1 VRQVTC
7 SRDTACCP
15 GATQCDEFPFHHVI
29 TAHGPAPRP
38 PPGCRSPGIPPQGA
52 EKSRAAHE
60 RTGRYTRRMH
70 WPPGRLGERL
80 SGGANRIALS
90 TASRGTL
97 ATVVPLAVLPHTGLA
112 DIGYPAVLGALA
124 TSLVDVGGPYR
135 TRLVAMLV
143 QALGG
148 SCLLLLGN
156 VSAEHWWLAAAVMA
170 AIGVLSGLIRAVG
183 PAGPSL
189 GTNTAVAFLV
199 GLQLAS
205 VPAARA
211 GPWAMG
217 YAAGGVWTV
226 AIALIFWQLRPY
238 RRLEY
243 EVAAAWE
250 AVALLLRVPA
260 AVKHA
265 SAVGRLRREREVGNL
280 HAELVA
286 ALERSREAVGDIRAG
301 MAGPGTTVAQMIVLI
316 DAAAAM
322 AGTGITLCE
331 LDASSGTSARLARAC
346 RAVARVLLAGK
357 GELQL
362 SQLRDQVRSYTETA
376 GGLPHEELTA
386 LTHALRTLD
395 IAEEALRVLFGVKR
409 RLPDLVR
416 LPFAHRLPRGTIMTA
431 LRAHA
436 TPRSAVFRHAIRV
449 ALVTAADTALLVY
462 LRLPRGI
469 WLPLTSLTI
478 LQPEY
483 GSTVTRAMH
492 RTLGT
497 IAGAVIAG
505 ALLATVHGTAAYDVA
520 LGVLLFATFLVI
532 RRNYAY
538 GITFL
543 TPIVILLISQR
554 SLDPWVDLAE
564 RVAYTVAG
572 AILALVAAYLL
583 WPQWERDQL
592 RDRLQRALQ
601 ALQRYLDGVLQSLA
615 GAAVSP
621 ESIASLRRQAEL
633 ALANAEAGFQRM
645 RAEPGDRA
653 ELLGV
658 AFALLVNLR
667 RLCRHTIAL
676 SLQHQGAPLSLEPL
690 TKLRQLIAA
699 ALGDLGKVVA
709 EGRMPVPW
717 PSLESQLDELVS
729 QLSPETARETSLATG
744 PLGRIVSDLIGLLG
758 AAGYQRDTIAP
769 SRGALSS
776 T

>member
-1 VRQVTC
+1 
-7 SRDTACCP
+7 
-15 GATQCDEFPFHHVI
+15 
-29 TAHGPAPRP
+29 
-38 PPGCRSPGIPPQGA
+38 
-52 EKSRAAHE
+52 
-60 RTGRYTRRMH
+60 M
-70 WPPGRLGERL
+70 
-80 SGGANRIALS
+80 SGGANRLALS
-90 TASRGTL
+90 TALRGTL
-97 ATVVPLAVLPHTGLA
+97 ATVVPLAVLPHTGLT
-112 DIGYPAVLGALA
+112 DMGYPAVLGALA

-135 TRLVAMLV
+135 TRLVAMLL

-148 SCLLLLGN
+148 PCLLLLGT
-156 VSAEHWWLAAAVMA
+156 VAEGYWWLAAAVMA
-170 AIGVLSGLIRAVG
+170 AIGVLSGLVRAVG

-199 GLQLAS
+199 GLQLATF
-205 VPAARA
+205 PDAHAWL
-211 GPWAMG
+211 WAVG
-217 YAAGGVWTV
+217 YAAGGVWTL
-226 AIALIFWQLRPY
+226 AIALGFWQLRPY
-238 RRLEY
+238 RRLEQ

-260 AVKHA
+260 ASTHA
-265 SAVGRLRREREVGNL
+265 SAVGRMRQERRVGTL
-280 HAELVA
+280 HADVVA
-286 ALERSREAVGDIRAG
+286 ALERSREVIGDIRAG

-322 AGTGITLCE
+322 AGIAITVCE
-331 LDASSGTSARLARAC
+331 LDVRSEATTRLARAC
-346 RAVARVLLAGK
+346 RGVARVLLAGK
-357 GELQL
+357 GELHL
-362 SQLRDQVRSYTETA
+362 TQLRDQVRVDSATA
-376 GGLPHEELTA
+376 GGSAHEELTA

-395 IAEEALRVLFGVKR
+395 IADEALRVLFGVRR

-416 LPFAHRLPRGTIMTA
+416 LPFAHRLPRGTVLTA

-436 TPRSAVFRHAIRV
+436 TPRSAVFRHAMRV
-449 ALVTAADTALLVY
+449 ALVTAADTAVLVY
-462 LRLPRGI
+462 LRLPHGI

-483 GSTVTRAMH
+483 GSTVTRALH

-505 ALLATVHGTAAYDVA
+505 ALLTSVHGTAAYDVA

-532 RRNYAY
+532 RRNYGY

-543 TPIVILLISQR
+543 TPIIILLISQR

-572 AILALVAAYLL
+572 ALLALGAAYLL
-583 WPQWERDQL
+583 WPKWERDQL
-592 RDRLQRALQ
+592 RDRLQRVLQ

-615 GAAVSP
+615 GPGVSQ
-621 ESIASLRRQAEL
+621 EALASLRRQAEL
-633 ALANAEAGFQRM
+633 GLANAEAGFQRM

-653 ELLGV
+653 GLLGA
-658 AFALLVNLR
+658 AFALLVYLK

-676 SLQHQGAPLSLEPL
+676 SLQHQGASLSLEPL
-690 TKLRQLIAA
+690 TKLRQLFSA
-699 ALGDLGKVVA
+699 ALGDLGKVVG

-717 PSLESQLDELVS
+717 PGLEPQLEELVS
-729 QLSPETARETSLATG
+729 QLTPGTSREMSLGTEL
-744 PLGRIVSDLIGLLG
+744 LGRIVSDVTGLLG
-758 AAGYQRDTIAP
+758 AAGYQRDIAAL

>member
-1 VRQVTC
+1 
-7 SRDTACCP
+7 
-15 GATQCDEFPFHHVI
+15 
-29 TAHGPAPRP
+29 
-38 PPGCRSPGIPPQGA
+38 
-52 EKSRAAHE
+52 
-60 RTGRYTRRMH
+60 MH
-70 WPPGRLGERL
+70 WPPERLRERL

-90 TASRGTL
+90 TALRGTL
-97 ATVVPLAVLPHTGLA
+97 ATVIPLAVLPHVGLA
-112 DIGYPAVLGALA
+112 GIAYPAVLGALA

-148 SCLLLLGN
+148 SCLLLLGT
-156 VSAEHWWLAAAVMA
+156 VAAEYWWLAAAVMA
-170 AIGVLSGLIRAVG
+170 TIGVLSGLIRSVG

-199 GLQLAS
+199 GLQLAT
-205 VPAARA
+205 VPEAHA
-211 GPWAMG
+211 GLWAGG
-217 YAAGGVWTV
+217 YAAGGAWTV

-238 RRLEY
+238 RRLEQ

-260 AVKHA
+260 AAKHV
-265 SAVGRLRREREVGNL
+265 SAVGRLRRERKVGTL
-280 HAELVA
+280 HAEVVA
-286 ALERSREAVGDIRAG
+286 ALERSREVLGDIRAG

-322 AGTGITLCE
+322 AGTAVTLCD
-331 LDASSGTSARLARAC
+331 LGASSEATARLARAC

-357 GELQL
+357 GGVQL
-362 SQLRDQVRSYTETA
+362 SQLREQVRVYSETA
-376 GGLPHEELTA
+376 GGLAHEELTA
-386 LTHALRTLD
+386 LKHALRTLD
-395 IAEEALRVLFGVKR
+395 IADEALRVLFGVKR
-409 RLPDLVR
+409 RLPDLLR
-416 LPFAHRLPRGTIMTA
+416 LPFAHRLPRGTVLTA

-436 TPRSAVFRHAIRV
+436 TPRSAVFRHAMRV

-469 WLPLTSLTI
+469 WLPLTSLAI

-483 GSTVTRAMH
+483 GSTVTRALH

-497 IAGAVIAG
+497 IAGAVLAG
-505 ALLATVHGTAAYDVA
+505 ALLASVHGTAAYDVV

-532 RRNYAY
+532 RRNYGY

-543 TPIVILLISQR
+543 TPIIILLISHGG
-554 SLDPWVDLAE
+554 SLDPWIDLAE

-572 AILALVAAYLL
+572 AILALAAAHLL

-601 ALQRYLDGVLQSLA
+601 AVQRYLDGVLQRL
-615 GAAVSP
+615 GGTAVNP
-621 ESIASLRRQAEL
+621 EALASLRRQAEL

-658 AFALLVNLR
+658 AFALLVYLR

-676 SLQHQGAPLSLEPL
+676 SLQHEGDQLPLEPL
-690 TKLRQLIAA
+690 TRLRQLIAA
-699 ALGDLGKVVA
+699 ALGELGKVVG

-717 PSLESQLDELVS
+717 PSLESQLAELVA
-729 QLSPETARETSLATG
+729 QVSPGAAGETSPAAGL
-744 PLGRIVSDLIGLLG
+744 LGRIVSDVMGLLG
-758 AAGYQRDTIAP
+758 AAGYRRDIA
-769 SRGALSS
+769 SVSGGALSS

>member
-1 VRQVTC
+1 
-7 SRDTACCP
+7 
-15 GATQCDEFPFHHVI
+15 
-29 TAHGPAPRP
+29 
-38 PPGCRSPGIPPQGA
+38 
-52 EKSRAAHE
+52 
-60 RTGRYTRRMH
+60 MH

-148 SCLLLLGN
+148 SGLLLLGT
-156 VSAEHWWLAAAVMA
+156 VSAEHWWFAAAVMA

-189 GTNTAVAFLV
+189 GTNTAIAFLV
-199 GLQLAS
+199 GLQLAT

-211 GPWAMG
+211 GPWALG
-217 YAAGGVWTV
+217 YAAGGAWTV
-226 AIALIFWQLRPY
+226 AIALVFWQLRPY
-238 RRLEY
+238 RRLEQ

-260 AVKHA
+260 AAKHA
-265 SAVGRLRREREVGNL
+265 SAVGRLRREREVGTL
-280 HAELVA
+280 HAEVVA
-286 ALERSREAVGDIRAG
+286 ALERSREVVGDIRAG

-322 AGTGITLCE
+322 AGTAITLCE

-346 RAVARVLLAGK
+346 RAIAHILLAGK

-362 SQLRDQVRSYTETA
+362 SQLRDQVASYSETDGA
-376 GGLPHEELTA
+376 GGSAHEEHTA

-395 IAEEALRVLFGVKR
+395 IADEALRALFGVKR
-409 RLPDLVR
+409 RLPDLLR
-416 LPFAHRLPRGTIMTA
+416 LPFAHRLPRGTVITA

-505 ALLATVHGTAAYDVA
+505 ALLASVHGTTAYDVA

-532 RRNYAY
+532 RRNYGY

-543 TPIVILLISQR
+543 TPIIILLISQR

-615 GAAVSP
+615 GTDVSQ
-621 ESIASLRRQAEL
+621 EAIASLRRQAEL

-676 SLQHQGAPLSLEPL
+676 SLQHQGAPLPVEPV

-699 ALGDLGKVVA
+699 ALGELGKVVA

-717 PSLESQLDELVS
+717 PNLESQLEELVS
-729 QLSPETARETSLATG
+729 QLSPETAREMSLATG

-758 AAGYQRDTIAP
+758 AAGYQGEAVAGN
-769 SRGALSS
+769 SQLVG
-776 T
+776 